1 MRPAGYAL
9 LGAMALVGLLGKA
22 GALRSEPVVEIAGV
36 SYRFP
41 KEYRA
46 SASDKNDSLG
56 IQFSREDLSPL
67 VSDTQGWDDNIN
79 LLITKRINTIPMLY
93 DHAWD
98 GTPEGLT
105 AIGMLKLVRVY
116 RVEPDLMIREMEKFH
131 DIVIPDQDMK
141 NMPIGMMHCYKPSEH
156 MMNAACSLMFDKG
169 EQRWKISFGR
179 QYLNNYMS
187 IKNNVEEK
195 MKEFE
200 VVK

>member
-67 VSDTQGWDDNIN
+67 AADIQGWDDNIN
-79 LLITKRINTIPMLY
+79 LLITKRITTIPMLY

-105 AIGMLKLVRVY
+105 SIGMLKLVRVY

-141 NMPIGMMHCYKPSEH
+141 TMPIGMMRCAKPAKH
-156 MMNAACSLMFDKG
+156 MMNTSCSLMFDKG
-169 EQRWKISFGR
+169 EQRWKITFGS
-179 QYLNNYMS
+179 QYLNDYMS
-187 IKNNVEEK
+187 IKNSVENK
-195 MKEFE
+195 MKGFE